1 MNTSKTDVSQS
12 SKVQS
17 ALPPC
22 ALVTVQPVSTSVVK
36 AATLNS
42 NKAEHS
48 HTTSRAS
55 NGFVAPSASIHS
67 QPNPKTVALSSIQ
80 RRPLGGT
87 ISHCRP
93 TPLPTKTT
101 ATQPNPKTA
110 SSQRRPLGR
119 AIPHPRP
126 TPLPTKTTATQP
138 NPKTASSQRRPL
150 GGAISH
156 HRPTPLTTKT
166 TATQPNPKTAALSST
181 QRRPL
186 SGAISHHRPTSLPTK
201 TTATQPNPKTAA
213 LSSMQRRPMGGA
225 ISHHQPTPLPTKTI
239 ATQSSSVKGLTHQSQ
254 TLSAR
259 SRSAI
264 HKASNSLQAK
274 PFSLSSAAHVSKV
287 TAK

>member
-22 ALVTVQPVSTSVVK
+22 ALVTAQPVSTSVVK

-42 NKAEHS
+42 NKAQHS

-87 ISHCRP
+87 ISHCQP

-110 SSQRRPLGR
+110 STQRRPL
-119 AIPHPRP
+119 
-126 TPLPTKTTATQP
+126 
-138 NPKTASSQRRPL
+138 S
-150 GGAISH
+150 GAISH
-156 HRPTPLTTKT
+156 HRPTPLPTKMP
-166 TATQPNPKTAALSST
+166 ATQPNPKTAALSST

-225 ISHHQPTPLPTKTI
+225 ISHHRPTPFPTKTT

-259 SRSAI
+259 SHSAI